1 MNSNE
6 LLTQGV
12 ASKSIKISELLVGA
26 DVSPLEEFASN
37 SMRAEQVFTNSIQT
51 SSLDITDLSAGTLVV
66 EDLVAGTADLN
77 SLTVSTIFAAETVT
91 ASQVNIDTLNTTTSS
106 VAQLFTNEISA
117 SQQITTNTYTVPHPK
132 PGFTLT
138 QKVLIGVAIALAV
151 VAITAVLV
159 GGASFFATS
168 LLSFA
173 AVEGVFSV
181 SSSVLIAGLNII
193 TAAQVVTTG
202 AIVAGTAV
210 ASVLTYTVDSA
221 ADSTIAIS
229 TKVPEASSPDLRA
242 VALNATFGKAFL
254 SDMLFGTTPNT
265 SVSSPYVEYLL
276 LQNEVNG
283 SYALPRI
290 IGYNPQLGFF
300 DDGAYYGSEKAY
312 LSLCTPAPY
321 NTLRFEENG
330 NLAIYDLTTD
340 PPTWQSSTQVSSIKY
355 KSGVRTITG
364 AAATLQQIDCIYYN
378 EGDVGVKAQQL
389 EQLFSQATFGQGRR
403 VRLEK
408 LVPLLI
414 EGMKELYEFQ
424 ELELNK

>member
-1 MNSNE
+1 MNENARSSQ
-6 LLTQGV
+6 LVG
-12 ASKSIKISELLVGA
+12 KSIKIEELSINATPVYPALDSGPS
-26 DVSPLEEFASN
+26 DSILTD
-37 SMRAEQVFTNSIQT
+37 RIFTNSIQT
-51 SSLDITDLSAGTLVV
+51 LDLQVTDLSVGTLVV
-66 EDLVAGTADLN
+66 EDLVAGTAELN
-77 SLTVSTIFAAETVT
+77 SLTVSTNFAAGTVT
-91 ASQVNIDTLNTTTSS
+91 SAQTNIGTLNTTTSS

-117 SQQITTNTYTVPHPK
+117 SQQITTNTYTVPHPQ
-132 PGFTLT
+132 PTNTLTDT
-138 QKVLIGVAIALAV
+138 QKVLIALGVALV
-151 VAITAVLV
+151 VA
-159 GGASFFATS
+159 
-168 LLSFA
+168 
-173 AVEGVFSV
+173 
-181 SSSVLIAGLNII
+181 
-193 TAAQVVTTG
+193 
-202 AIVAGTAV
+202 AIVAAVVLTAGTSLFAVPALV
-210 ASVLTYTVDSA
+210 ASAIPVEGAVGVASA
-221 ADSTIAIS
+221 GAAVIAGASTTAALAAGSILFAAGGVATLVIAAVSPS
-229 TKVPEASSPDLRA
+229 TTSPNLKA
-242 VALNATFGKAFL
+242 VALDATFGKAFL
-254 SDMLFGTTPNT
+254 SDMLFGTTSNT
-265 SVSSPYVEYLL
+265 SISSPYVEYLL

-300 DDGAYYGSEKAY
+300 DDGAYYGGVKAY
-312 LSLCTPAPY
+312 LSLCTPAPH

-414 EGMKELYEFQ
+414 EGMKELYELQ
-424 ELELNK
+424 ELALGF